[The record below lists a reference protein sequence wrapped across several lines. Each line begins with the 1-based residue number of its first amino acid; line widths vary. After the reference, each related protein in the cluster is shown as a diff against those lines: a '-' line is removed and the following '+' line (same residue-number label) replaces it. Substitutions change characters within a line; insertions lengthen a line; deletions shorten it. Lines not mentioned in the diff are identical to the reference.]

1 MVTCRLKKQK
11 VFKDKMAC
19 IYVGANKTYEMEF
32 ADIRVGCP
40 KQYKCKLNP
49 NGKEPSIDKVMES
62 LRSIA
67 K

>member
-1 MVTCRLKKQK
+1 MKQK
-11 VFKDKMAC
+11 VFKNKMAC
-19 IYVGANKTYEMEF
+19 IYRGAKKTYEMEF
-32 ADIRVGCP
+32 TDITIGCP
-40 KQYKCKLNP
+40 KKYKCKHNP

>member
-1 MVTCRLKKQK
+1 MTTCRLKKQK

-19 IYVGANKTYEMEF
+19 IYVGAQKTYELEF
-32 ADIRVGCP
+32 TDIHVGCP
-40 KQYKCKLNP
+40 RNYQCVFNP
-49 NGKEPSIDKVMES
+49 NGQEPSIDKVMES